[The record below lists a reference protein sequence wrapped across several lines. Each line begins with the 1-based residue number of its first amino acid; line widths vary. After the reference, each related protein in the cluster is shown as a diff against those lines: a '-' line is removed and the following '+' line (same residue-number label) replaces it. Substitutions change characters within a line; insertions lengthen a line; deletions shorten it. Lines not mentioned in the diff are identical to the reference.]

1 MKRFNF
7 RTLVLHA
14 VAILVLGAAA
24 SAVLAATSVVAVA
37 STAGLES
44 SLPRVTVPSASDLTN
59 GSFTCTPEHLAVVT
73 ERQQRIADAATVEE
87 ARDLALTPARAARR
101 ALQIAGVVVPS
112 SEKLTEA
119 RARLEGFEARVQES
133 ETPAAVAD
141 EFGRL
146 LDLQMRSGTLVQVA
160 DLEVGNADV
169 SGPGGC
175 HYSTGEIVAIVIGFI
190 LFIIPGIILLF
201 VLC

>member
-7 RTLVLHA
+7 RIVGVQA
-14 VAILVLGAAA
+14 VVAIVLPA
-24 SAVLAATSVVAVA
+24 SMSVASTSVVASA
-37 STAGLES
+37 AGLES
-44 SLPRVTVPSASDLTN
+44 SLSQVTIPSTRDFAN
-59 GSFTCTPEHLAVVT
+59 GSFPCKTEHLAVVT
-73 ERQQRIADAATVEE
+73 ERRQHIAEAATVEE

-101 ALQIAGVVVPS
+101 ALQLAGMVAPS
-112 SEKLTEA
+112 SEKLSEA

-146 LDLQMRSGTLVQVA
+146 LDLQMRDGNLVQIA
-160 DLEVGNADV
+160 DLQVEDADV
-169 SGPGGC
+169 DGPGGC

>member
-7 RTLVLHA
+7 RIVGVQA
-14 VAILVLGAAA
+14 VVAI
-24 SAVLAATSVVAVA
+24 VLAASVSMSVASTSVVASA
-37 STAGLES
+37 AGLES
-44 SLPRVTVPSASDLTN
+44 SLSQVTAPSASDFTN
-59 GSFTCTPEHLAVVT
+59 GSFPCKTEHLAVVT
-73 ERQQRIADAATVEE
+73 ERQQHIAEAATVEE

-101 ALQIAGVVVPS
+101 ALQLAGMVAPS
-112 SEKLTEA
+112 SEKLSEA

-146 LDLQMRSGTLVQVA
+146 LDLQMRDGNLVQIA
-160 DLEVGNADV
+160 DLQVEDADV
-169 SGPGGC
+169 DGPGGC

>member
-1 MKRFNF
+1 MKPFEF
-7 RTLVLHA
+7 KTLGLHS
-14 VAILVLGAAA
+14 VIGIVLGAAA
-24 SAVLAATSVVAVA
+24 STLLAPTSAVA

-44 SLPRVTVPSASDLTN
+44 SLSRVAVPSASDFTS

-73 ERQQRIADAATVEE
+73 ERQQRIAEASTVEE
-87 ARDLALTPARAARR
+87 ARDLALTPARVARR
-101 ALQIAGVVVPS
+101 ALQIAAMVVPS

-133 ETPAAVAD
+133 ETPVAVAD

-146 LDLQMRSGTLVQVA
+146 LDLQMRSGNLVQVA
-160 DLEVGNADV
+160 DLEVGNAEV

>member
-7 RTLVLHA
+7 RIVSVQA
-14 VAILVLGAAA
+14 VVAI
-24 SAVLAATSVVAVA
+24 VLAASVSMSVASTSVVASA
-37 STAGLES
+37 AGLES
-44 SLPRVTVPSASDLTN
+44 SLSQVTIPSTSDFAS
-59 GSFTCTPEHLAVVT
+59 GSFPCKTEHFAVVT
-73 ERQQRIADAATVEE
+73 ERRQHIAEAATVEE

-101 ALQIAGVVVPS
+101 ALQLAGMVAPS
-112 SEKLTEA
+112 SEKLSEA

-146 LDLQMRSGTLVQVA
+146 LDLQMRDGNLVQIA
-160 DLEVGNADV
+160 DLQVEDADV
-169 SGPGGC
+169 DGPGGC